1 MEKTRIRRDLSGI
14 YIFDKFEGEEQRE
27 PTVFEDCNEETQD
40 KQLDTLETKK
50 QKRLSKQLAQ
60 TIREIGD
67 NFDIFSKYN
76 QKI

>member
-1 MEKTRIRRDLSGI
+1 MEKTRIRRNLSGI

-40 KQLDTLETKK
+40 KWLDTLEPEAL
-50 QKRLSKQLAQ
+50 KRLSKQLAQ

-67 NFDIFSKYN
+67 NFDIFSK
-76 QKI
+76 

>member
-40 KQLDTLETKK
+40 KWLDTLEPEAL
-50 QKRLSKQLAQ
+50 KRLSKQLAQ

-67 NFDIFSKYN
+67 NFDIFSK
-76 QKI
+76 